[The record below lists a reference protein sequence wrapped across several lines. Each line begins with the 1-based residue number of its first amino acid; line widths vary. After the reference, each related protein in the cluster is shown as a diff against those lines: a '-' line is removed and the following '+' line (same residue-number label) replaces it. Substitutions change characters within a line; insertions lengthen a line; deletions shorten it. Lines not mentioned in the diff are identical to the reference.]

1 MLASDLM
8 MATHTDP
15 THGTDP
21 SMMMPGMDQ
30 MMSAMDQMDQSG
42 SMHMTHTHCGHH
54 NSAALALVTDAQ
66 STHVSVAS
74 GNWSDPATWR
84 NGVVPTDGARV
95 VITGGQ
101 TVTVDGVFNEAF
113 KTVRVDGTLRFANDV
128 DTQLRVDTLVSN
140 CGGKLEIG
148 TQTNPIAAD
157 VTAKLIFADDGEID
171 RTWDPTLIS
180 RGAILMGRTEI
191 AGAQTTDKV
200 TLASQPSQGATT
212 LQLSSAP
219 TNWNVGDQIVITG
232 TQGATS
238 DEVRTIASI
247 EGTSV
252 MLDQPLQQD
261 HIAPKTNLNVYVAN
275 KTRNVEIRSENS
287 EIGRRGHIM
296 LAHTN
301 DVTIDNAGFY
311 QLGRTDK
318 SQDVDDLFFDFDRTL
333 VGNRSPAQIHYTVNR
348 NSNATNVRGRY
359 AIHFHRGGVDPSST
373 AARVSGSVVDGS
385 PGWGFVNHSSHVD
398 FTNNVAYG
406 VAGSAYYTEVGDEI
420 GSFDNNIAIRT
431 VSPTNPIDAEDGGI
445 NLEAGLEN
453 QQFGVSG
460 DGFWLSGNMVSV
472 TNNISSGN
480 SGHGMIFWNDGVV
493 EEDKGRGTVQTANLP
508 NGHLIPNRTS
518 VPVWWAPLAEVS
530 NNEISGST
538 IGLIVRYMHSD
549 TYLGEGGS
557 PFHTAP
563 PQAYIDTLRPTIDG
577 LTVWGSRNGVN
588 VNYSERLSIKNA
600 EIVGIGA
607 QYRYF
612 ANNVNTG
619 VGLDMGNSVTRGP
632 GRLEN
637 ISIEGFK
644 MGMLVPRNDQWVVDN
659 LTLKNSTDI
668 LIEEPRASART
679 LTMSNINFESL
690 DGTAVQGDAANRKN
704 IQFQPGDFGRGSG
717 QPYFF
722 ALPDQITVDEQQI
735 YWDIQNANYVVLNEP
750 PDGNTQFQIPQEF
763 VGKTNQQLQDMYG
776 FSFGGN
782 LIPDGAQMVNWIEG
796 GVVGALSPANSNY
809 PSLYDTTGAGE
820 NPDTLPGGPVPEL
833 TGNFL
838 QIANGET
845 LILTQQNLN
854 TTDTDTDFSGLTY
867 TVSEIQNGMFVHR
880 GSQRTPI
887 TTFTHAELLGGV
899 IYFVHDGSGIAP
911 DYRVTVSD
919 GTTTTGLS
927 VPTIVFQ
934 QAADDD
940 GGGPGNE
947 DPPNEDPPNDDPPNG
962 DSPNDDPPND
972 DPPNEDPGDQ
982 DGEPCEIENGHEQ
995 EGDVLFSTVQ
1005 YGEGAT
1011 ANGAVPLLMDI
1022 YAPESPSDAPRP
1034 VVMLVH
1040 GGGFMAGDR
1049 EQFSDIAS
1057 RLARRGYVAVS
1068 ISYRLG
1074 GQNPI
1079 ASEEFQRM
1087 AVESIANSLT
1097 EFGEIQPAHLGSAV
1111 EDSVTAV
1118 QYLQSQAE
1126 SLNIDPSRIAVWG
1139 RSAGAFIGLHLAYAV
1154 DDYGIDTPR
1163 PAQVISVS
1171 GGLGLPNTI
1180 EGDEAGFL
1188 QIHETGD
1195 EIVPY
1200 QEAQQ
1205 ISQQAESVGLDFQLE
1220 TIQGGSHDVD
1230 YNSPSSIGGGAT
1242 IMDRILMT
1250 IDNGLN
1256 FSSNDPAVGND
1267 EEPVCEE
1274 PPMDD
1279 ETPLDDDPPM
1289 VDEPPM
1295 DDEPPADDE
1304 VIPEDVN
1311 GDGLVSALDALQII
1325 NLLNRIADEL
1335 ANEFGHRADVN
1346 GDGRVSALD
1355 ALQIIN
1361 VLTREILFARNET
1374 EPMLQSEPWNEDRER
1389 LDDHLVTLLAVDQD
1403 RLLT

>member
-1 MLASDLM
+1 MNLQPTLRRKPRKRRRARKPSIQQLENRHLLTSDLM
-8 MATHTDP
+8 MATHT
-15 THGTDP
+15 HP
-21 SMMMPGMDQ
+21 SHDTSPMMMAADH
-30 MMSAMDQMDQSG
+30 SG
-42 SMHMTHTHCGHH
+42 PTNMTHTHCGHH
-54 NSAALALVTDAQ
+54 NAATLALVTDAQ
-66 STHVSVAS
+66 ATRVSVAS

-84 NGVVPTDGARV
+84 DGVVPAEGARV
-95 VITGGQ
+95 VITGDQ
-101 TVTVDGVFNEAF
+101 TVTVDGVFNESF
-113 KTVRVDGTLRFANDV
+113 KTIRVDGTLRFANDV
-128 DTQLRVDTLVSN
+128 DTQLMVDTLVSN
-140 CGGKLEIG
+140 CGGRLEIG
-148 TQTNPIAAD
+148 TQANPIAND

-191 AGAQTTDKV
+191 VGAQTTDKV
-200 TLASQPSQGATT
+200 TLAQHPSEGATT

-238 DEVRTIASI
+238 DEVRMIASI
-247 EGTSV
+247 DGTLV
-252 MLDQPLQQD
+252 GLDQPLQQD
-261 HIAPKTNLNVYVAN
+261 HIAPKTNLNVYVVN
-275 KTRNVEIRSENS
+275 KTRNVEIRSANP

-301 DVTIDNAGFY
+301 DVSIDNAGFY
-311 QLGRTDK
+311 ELGRTDK
-318 SQDVDDLFFDFDRTL
+318 SQDVDDLFFDFDRSL
-333 VGNRSPAQIHYTVNR
+333 VGNRSPAQIHSTVR
-348 NSNATNVRGRY
+348 QNSEATNVRGRY
-359 AIHFHRGGVDPSST
+359 AIHFHRGGVDPNST

-398 FTNNVAYG
+398 FSNNIAYG
-406 VAGSAYYTEVGDEI
+406 VWGSAYYTEVGDEI

-431 VSPTNPIDAEDGGI
+431 VSPTNPVDPEDGGI
-445 NLEAGLEN
+445 RLEAGLEN

-577 LTVWGSRNGVN
+577 LTIWGSRNGVN
-588 VNYSERLSIKNA
+588 VNYSERLSIRNA
-600 EIVGIGA
+600 EIVGISA
-607 QYRYF
+607 PYRYF
-612 ANNVNTG
+612 ANGVNTG
-619 VGLDMGNSVTRGP
+619 VGLDMGNFVTRGP

-644 MGMLVPRNDQWVVDN
+644 MGMLVPRNDQWVLDN
-659 LTLKNSTDI
+659 LTLKNSTDM
-668 LIEEPRASART
+668 LIEEPRSSART

-704 IQFQPGDFGRGSG
+704 IQMRPGDFGLGAG

-722 ALPDQITVDEQQI
+722 VLPDQITLDDQQI
-735 YWDIQNANYVVLNEP
+735 YWNIQDANHVLLPEV
-750 PDGNTQFQIPQEF
+750 PDGNLQFQIPQAYAE
-763 VGKTNQQLQDMYG
+763 KTNQQLQDMYG
-776 FSFGGN
+776 MSFGGN
-782 LIPDGAQMVNWIEG
+782 LIPEGAQMVNWIEG

-809 PSLYDTTGAGE
+809 PPLFDTTGSGE
-820 NPDTLPGGPVPEL
+820 LPDALPGGPVPEL

-845 LILTQQNLN
+845 VILTHGNLN

-867 TVSEIQNGMFVHR
+867 TVSEIQNGMFVRR
-880 GSQRTPI
+880 GSPTTPI
-887 TTFTHAELLGGV
+887 TRFTHAELLGGV
-899 IYFVHDGSGIAP
+899 ISFVHYGSGVAP

-927 VPTIVFQ
+927 VPTIVFDQ
-934 QAADDD
+934 VADDD
-940 GGGPGNE
+940 GSGPGN
-947 DPPNEDPPNDDPPNG
+947 DGPPRDDPPR
-962 DSPNDDPPND
+962 DDPPRD
-972 DPPNEDPGDQ
+972 DPGDD
-982 DGEPCEIENGHEQ
+982 DGETCEIGNGHEHD
-995 EGDVLFSTVQ
+995 GDVVFSTVQ

-1011 ANGAVPLLMDI
+1011 ANGTVPLLMDV
-1022 YAPESPSDAPRP
+1022 YAPASPSETPRP

-1040 GGGFMAGDR
+1040 GGGFVAGDR
-1049 EQFSDIAS
+1049 EQVSDIAN

-1079 ASEEFQRM
+1079 ASGNFQRM
-1087 AVESIANSLT
+1087 AVDSIANSVT
-1097 EFGEIQPAHLGSAV
+1097 EFGEIQPAYLASAV
-1111 EDSVTAV
+1111 EDSVTAMR
-1118 QYLQSQAE
+1118 YLQTQSE
-1126 SLNIDPSRIAVWG
+1126 TLNIDPARIAVWG
-1139 RSAGAFIGLHLAYAV
+1139 RSAGAFIGLHLAYAL
-1154 DDYGIDTPR
+1154 DDYGIESPE
-1163 PAQVISVS
+1163 PAHVISVS

-1180 EGDEAGFL
+1180 EGDEAGLL

-1195 EIVPY
+1195 QIVPY

-1205 ISQQAESVGLDFQLE
+1205 IRQQAESVGLDFQLE
-1220 TIQGGSHDVD
+1220 TIQVGNHDVN
-1230 YNSPSSIGGGAT
+1230 YNDASELGGGAT
-1242 IMDRILMT
+1242 IMDRILST
-1250 IDNGLN
+1250 LDRSLGWT
-1256 FSSNDPAVGND
+1256 PVGPEGDRD
-1267 EEPVCEE
+1267 EETHCEN
-1274 PPMDD
+1274 PS
-1279 ETPLDDDPPM
+1279 T
-1289 VDEPPM
+1289 DEPFHN
-1295 DDEPPADDE
+1295 
-1304 VIPEDVN
+1304 EDVDR
-1311 GDGLVSALDALQII
+1311 DGRVSATDALKVI
-1325 NLLNRIADEL
+1325 NLLDRVADEL
-1335 ANEFGHRADVN
+1335 SSELGQRADVN
-1346 GDGRVSALD
+1346 GDGVVSALD
-1355 ALQIIN
+1355 ALWIIN
-1361 VLTREILFARNET
+1361 FLTREFRFARDET
-1374 EPMLQSEPWNEDRER
+1374 EFMLDTELRNDGREG
-1389 LDDHLVTLLAVDQD
+1389 LDESLVTLLAED
-1403 RLLT
+1403 RDRFVH